1 MWFGLGR
8 LPPWRS
14 PVRLPGVAYGG
25 WDVPMMDRILPRH
38 GAILRATRFYPAV
51 TPASLS
57 CGGSMVSGRKSA
69 CAAAGARS
77 NIASE
82 SAGLTGDCLRHEP
95 GDQ

>member
-1 MWFGLGR
+1 
-8 LPPWRS
+8 
-14 PVRLPGVAYGG
+14 
-25 WDVPMMDRILPRH
+25 MMDRILPRH
-38 GAILRATRFYPAV
+38 GAVLRATRFYPAV
-51 TPASLS
+51 TSASLS